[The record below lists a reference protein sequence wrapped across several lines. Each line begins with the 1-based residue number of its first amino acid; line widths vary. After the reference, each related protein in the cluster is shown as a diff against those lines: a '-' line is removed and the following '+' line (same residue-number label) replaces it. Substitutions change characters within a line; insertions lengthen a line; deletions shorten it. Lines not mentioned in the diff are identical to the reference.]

1 MISKNTCFA
10 ILDRI
15 SHPIVFVDNDHIIQ
29 YLNSPAQRRYYD
41 QRGYSDLIGK
51 SLLDCHNTESRNK
64 IIAIHARLS
73 MGETEVCIG
82 VFKGEKITVVGVYG
96 AKDELIGYYER
107 FENAE

>member
-1 MISKNTCFA
+1 
-10 ILDRI
+10 
-15 SHPIVFVDNDHIIQ
+15 
-29 YLNSPAQRRYYD
+29 
-41 QRGYSDLIGK
+41 
-51 SLLDCHNTESRNK
+51 
-64 IIAIHARLS
+64 